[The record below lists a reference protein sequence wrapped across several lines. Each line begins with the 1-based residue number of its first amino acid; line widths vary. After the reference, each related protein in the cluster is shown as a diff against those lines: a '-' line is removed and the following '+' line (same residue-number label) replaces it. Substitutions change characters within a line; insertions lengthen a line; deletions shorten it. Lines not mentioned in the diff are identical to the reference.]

1 MKRNERGITLIALVV
16 TIIVLLIL
24 AGTSIAMLSGDNG
37 ILTNAQKSQVAN
49 KEAEVMEMMS
59 TAYNTAKT
67 EVMVK
72 TATTTDYKPT
82 AKKANLAAMV
92 AKEVGITPTGSEG
105 TTLPTVKSDKGYL
118 VSIDG
123 NKIIITYEDNKF
135 SVAPGTAP
143 GKNQYNKIVA
153 TITLT
158 DTDISYTAPTSQ
170 VN

>member
-37 ILTNAQKSQVAN
+37 ILTNAQKSQSAN
-49 KEAEVMEMMS
+49 KEAEAMEMMS
-59 TAYNTAKT
+59 TAYNTLKT

-72 TATTTDYKPT
+72 TATTTSYSPKTQIDALALT
-82 AKKANLAAMV
+82 A
-92 AKEVGITPTGSEG
+92 AKEVGAASKDA
-105 TTLPTVKSDKGYL
+105 TTLPTTRTNGYL
-118 VSIDG
+118 VTKSATAIT
-123 NKIIITYEDNKF
+123 ITYEDNKF
-135 SVAPGTAP
+135 GA
-143 GKNQYNKIVA
+143 GKKYNTISA